1 MKELKFIVTGR
12 SLSKSKLLAKVRNFE
27 IIVDEP
33 LEIGGSDEGPNPM
46 EYLLIAL
53 AGCLNVTF
61 QWIAAERGVD
71 IHSLELILEG
81 KLNPE
86 KFNGI
91 LTKDRA
97 GYKEITAI
105 LKVKSD
111 ASKKVL
117 EDILRETKK
126 RCPVS
131 DNLMEPTPLRIEIEN
146 LQ

>member
-1 MKELKFIVTGR
+1 MKDLKFTVTGK
-12 SLSKSKLLAKVRNFE
+12 SLSKSKLLVKVRDFE

-33 LEIGGSDEGPNPM
+33 LEIGGSNEGPNPL

-61 QWIAAERGVD
+61 RWIAAARGVN
-71 IHSLELILEG
+71 IHSLEFMLEG
-81 KLNPE
+81 KLNPK

-91 LTKDRA
+91 PTEERA
-97 GYKEITAI
+97 GYKEITAT
-105 LKVKSD
+105 LRVKSD
-111 ASKKVL
+111 APKEVL
-117 EDILRETKK
+117 EDILREAKK

-131 DNLMEPTPLRIEIEN
+131 DNLMEPTPLKIEIEN